1 MRSEIIFALVLGH
14 RRQNVHSELV
24 GVSII
29 DRDELDTAL
38 HQSGDKGQVSGQT
51 VELGNDKLR
60 PVLLASFATEVT
72 PRIPL
77 RDCRAGLLISDRLRL
92 LRPETV

>member
-1 MRSEIIFALVLGH
+1 
-14 RRQNVHSELV
+14 
-24 GVSII
+24 VSII